1 MKTLGLNANPKVVD
15 DIHVRPLTHGN
26 GLLIVMSPTHT
37 PPGEVLWTQK
47 SSKNDG
53 EGVSP
58 MQGEK
63 KGGYVVPG
71 SWPLPPMRSGA
82 RGPEGSAAASG

>member
-1 MKTLGLNANPKVVD
+1 MQILKLYITFIHGL
-15 DIHVRPLTHGN
+15 LSQGN
-26 GLLIVMSPTHT
+26 GVLMMMYTTRIL
-37 PPGEVLWTQK
+37 PGKMLWTQK

-53 EGVSP
+53 EGVLP
-58 MQGEK
+58 MQGEP